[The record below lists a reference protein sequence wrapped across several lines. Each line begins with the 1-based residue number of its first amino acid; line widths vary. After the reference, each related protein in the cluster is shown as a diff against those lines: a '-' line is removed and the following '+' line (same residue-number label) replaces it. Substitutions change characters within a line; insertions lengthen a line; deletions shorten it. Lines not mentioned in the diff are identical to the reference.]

1 MWVRNSFLT
10 LRLLISP
17 LGLRVFFLCFF
28 SNYCLNRTSRD
39 TFVNVTLVDTAKYW
53 SILNN
58 EPGVDL
64 SIHTPGL
71 YLTLMKGLILSVI
84 DLSFL
89 LVGQWSPSVQTT
101 PTGIQT
107 SNNSPLNY

>member
-1 MWVRNSFLT
+1 MGRK
-10 LRLLISP
+10 
-17 LGLRVFFLCFF
+17 FF
-28 SNYCLNRTSRD
+28 SHSQTTYLALRSALCANYCLNRTSRD
-39 TFVNVTLVDTAKYW
+39 TFVKVTLVDTAKYG
-53 SILNN
+53 SIVIPNN
-58 EPGVDL
+58 DPSADL
-64 SIHTPGL
+64 SIRTPGL

-89 LVGQWSPSVQTT
+89 LVGQWPVQTT